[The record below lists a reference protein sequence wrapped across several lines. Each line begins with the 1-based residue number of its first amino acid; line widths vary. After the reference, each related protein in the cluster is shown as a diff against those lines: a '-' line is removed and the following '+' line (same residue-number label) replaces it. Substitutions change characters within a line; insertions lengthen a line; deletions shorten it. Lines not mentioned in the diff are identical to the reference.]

1 MPSCVHNTLHVS
13 ASVEPH
19 AERDPAAATGAAQ
32 IALQPEVGHRSL
44 SHHFGRESV
53 VLRRSHEQ
61 AADLASAAA
70 ATDQTISDLEA
81 FMSSLKGTPAPLCAA
96 LSQAAPILPAGRM
109 SQAGLKPARFPIAA
123 SGSPRNTQSKSR
135 HLEV

>member
-1 MPSCVHNTLHVS
+1 MPSCADNTSV
-13 ASVEPH
+13 SVEPND
-19 AERDPAAATGAAQ
+19 ARDPAGATGAAQ

-70 ATDQTISDLEA
+70 ATDQTISDLEG
-81 FMSSLKGTPAPLCAA
+81 FMSSLKGTHAAPLRVA
-96 LSQAAPILPAGRM
+96 LSQAAALILPVGRI
-109 SQAGLKPARFPIAA
+109 SQAGLKPSKSLIAA

-135 HLEV
+135 YLEV